1 MVKDE
6 LNITVGAR
14 IRTIRENMGYTRERF
29 SDLCDISDSFLSDVE
44 RGNKSLTTKTLYKI
58 CSSTNASADYIL
70 LGKSETSASQKSK
83 RDQES
88 LDMIAFYL
96 QSLNTKLQKQET
108 GRSPSVP
115 VSYFCMIKSFYLSP
129 FSTRSIRKY
138 CNILTI
144 FRIVF
149 VKNRS

>member
-29 SDLCDISDSFLSDVE
+29 SDVE

-96 QSLNTKLQKQET
+96 QSLSDSQKNHLMAISRE
-108 GRSPSVP
+108 
-115 VSYFCMIKSFYLSP
+115 FYLAI
-129 FSTRSIRKY
+129 TG
-138 CNILTI
+138 NDAD
-144 FRIVF
+144 
-149 VKNRS
+149 

>member
-14 IRTIRENMGYTRERF
+14 IRTIRENMGYTGERF

-96 QSLNTKLQKQET
+96 QSLSDSQKDHLMAISRE
-108 GRSPSVP
+108 
-115 VSYFCMIKSFYLSP
+115 FYLAI
-129 FSTRSIRKY
+129 TR
-138 CNILTI
+138 NDTD
-144 FRIVF
+144 
-149 VKNRS
+149 